1 MVSEKTEGLGLTNER
16 HRHVHGIFVALQS
29 DRMTP
34 AETLV
39 ETVDTV
45 DIPTDLE
52 ATADSFENLLS
63 RIRRH
68 LHRHPELGLHEYET
82 SRFIREVLE
91 RHGLVV
97 VGPLART
104 GLYTDIVGD
113 LPGPMVAY
121 RADIDALPIQDQ
133 KTVPYKSVHEG
144 VAHLCGHDAHTT
156 IAIGTAL
163 LLSQRREQLKG
174 TVRIFFQPNE
184 EGMPS
189 GAPLMIRDGVLAGVS
204 AAFASHVD
212 PTLPVGRFG
221 LITGAATASA
231 DRFWV
236 TVSGP
241 STGHSARPHQGVDT
255 VWVANQIMSTLYQVV
270 GRRTDSRHGTII
282 AICRLRAGDAY
293 NVIPQHVEFGG
304 TYRCT
309 FHEDRAT
316 IQTLITESALRIAA
330 QFGATVELGFD
341 DGAPPVMNDG
351 ALVELTRRSVTKL
364 YGKKAVFDIP
374 IGSMGAEDFAHYL
387 THVPGM
393 LLRVGTSSGPETSH
407 VLHDSCFD
415 VDEKA
420 LGLSARLMAQVLSE
434 YLEEPPF

>member
-1 MVSEKTEGLGLTNER
+1 
-16 HRHVHGIFVALQS
+16 
-29 DRMTP
+29 MTP

-45 DIPTDLE
+45 GIPTDLE
-52 ATADSFENLLS
+52 ATTDSFENLLTG
-63 RIRRH
+63 IRRH

-97 VGPLART
+97 EGPLART
-104 GLYTDIVGD
+104 GLYTDIVGE

-133 KTVPYKSVHEG
+133 KTVPYASSNEG
-144 VAHLCGHDAHTT
+144 VAHLCGHDAHST
-156 IAIGTAL
+156 IAIGAAL
-163 LLSQRREQLKG
+163 LLSQHRAQLKG
-174 TVRIFFQPNE
+174 TARIFFQPNE

-189 GAPLMIRDGVLAGVS
+189 GAPLMIRDGVLSGVS

-236 TVSGP
+236 TVRGP
-241 STGHSARPHQGVDT
+241 STGHSARPHQAADT
-255 VWVANQIMSTLYQVV
+255 VWIANQIMSTMYQVV
-270 GRRTDSRHGTII
+270 GRRTDARNSAII

-293 NVIPQHVEFGG
+293 NVIPQEVEFGG
-304 TYRCT
+304 TFRCT
-309 FHEDRAT
+309 VHEDRAT
-316 IQTLITESALRIAA
+316 IQTLITETSERIAA
-330 QFGATVELGFD
+330 QFGATVDLGFD
-341 DGAPPVMNDG
+341 DGAPPVINDG
-351 ALVELTRRSVTKL
+351 ALVELARRSVTEL
-364 YGKKAVFDIP
+364 FGKKAVFDIP
-374 IGSMGAEDFAHYL
+374 VGSMGAEDFAHYL
-387 THVPGM
+387 SHVPGM
-393 LLRVGTSSGPETSH
+393 LLRVGTRSGPETGH

-420 LGLSARLMAQVLSE
+420 LGLSSRLIARMLME
-434 YLEEPPF
+434 YLNEPPL